1 LSQLISIITP
11 IYNGQEFLKETIETV
26 LNQSYS
32 NWELLLIDD
41 GSTDNSKAICKT
53 YTDKDNRIKYYYKSN
68 GGQAS
73 ARNLGIKK
81 AKGEWI
87 ALLDADDLWHNTK
100 LEKQI
105 EILDKNSEATLC
117 FTNTLAF
124 QNTINN
130 ELYNFDNKAFG
141 LLNKDFFLNVFVSS
155 YVSNSSLVIK
165 KNVIVKS
172 GLYNESEIVRGSED
186 WELLLRLLYQKNR
199 IVGVK
204 EKLLYYRVHD
214 GGIHLQNARMF
225 IGKTKVYAQYKDDKR
240 IPKLIKLKQLRYTY
254 RELANYLFEENRQL
268 EIVDF
273 LSELWQFDK
282 YSFGTLKQKI
292 TFKMFSIPFAL
303 KISNKLIYRVAYR
316 LEKIRY
322 FVGV

>member
-1 LSQLISIITP
+1 MISIITP
-11 IYNGQEFLKETIETV
+11 IYNGQSFLQETIETV

-41 GSTDNSKAICKT
+41 GSTDNSKAICET
-53 YTDKDNRIKYYYKSN
+53 YCKKDKRIKYHYKPN

-73 ARNLGIKK
+73 ARNLGINK

-87 ALLDADDLWHNTK
+87 ALLDADDLWHKTK

-105 EILDKNSEATLC
+105 DSLAQYPEATLC

-124 QNTINN
+124 ENTISN
-130 ELYNFDNKAFG
+130 EIYNFDKKAFG
-141 LLNKDFFLNVFVSS
+141 LLNEDFFLDVFVSS

-165 KNVIVKS
+165 KDVLLQA
-172 GLYNESEIVRGSED
+172 GLYNEKEIVRGSED
-186 WELLLRLLYQKNR
+186 WELLLRLLHKNNR

-204 EKLLYYRVHD
+204 EKLLFYRIHN

-225 IGKTKVYAQYKDDKR
+225 IGKTKVYAQYKDDKH
-240 IPKLIKLKQLRYTY
+240 IPKHIKLKQFRHTY
-254 RELANYLFEENRQL
+254 RELANYLFEENRAS
-268 EIVDF
+268 EI
-273 LSELWQFDK
+273 LNYLTELWQYDA

-292 TFKMFSIPFAL
+292 TFKMFSIPTAL

-322 FVGV
+322 FVGI